1 MGKVFVVSPDGRRLE
16 VDETSVPYL
25 QKLDYRVEQ
34 VGERSEQLHQES
46 VERRFSSAEQKLA
59 TFGEGVLSAASLGFA
74 DPLMDDYSTRKR
86 EEINPGTR
94 AVGEVVG
101 AIAPAVASGGTSIV
115 SKVLGATPAGLLERG
130 AVRAAAGVSS
140 PVRRIATEGA
150 VEGFGQATGQVLG
163 GALSG
168 DPVTVESAVTTI
180 GVGTF
185 LGYGVGALAGK
196 GLKYLGKLPDNVTA
210 KAGEKAGTFASNL
223 VDEVDAVD
231 PRRTLGDF
239 TMLPEAQA
247 YDKGLKGRWDDAKWT
262 VDDRLASLNA
272 QREGIIDNILQRTV
286 DPGDLPTGVEGRNV
300 ASDTAN
306 IKTPGRRKKVVEQL
320 RDEIVLDDDAM
331 EALSWVEVD
340 GKAFRSGKTRKG
352 IGAANEAR
360 FQAAYGDTPPADDFL
375 VYPNS
380 LPRAEGLPGNFRRGQ
395 NVAEDAPIYKG
406 LPKYDGVDEDAIY
419 VASPRDLYDRGIDF
433 GASGKAWSGDEVRL
447 NKIRKGMAEGAEFD
461 PIDVVVRRD
470 GTFEVVGG
478 RHRLVAAAE
487 AGKPVAF
494 RVGRGAGGADVPQG
508 SARTTQKL
516 PGSRKPTERMVREG
530 DIVGEEAIPGPDK
543 LDLDLTGPLSSSLR
557 KRDIPEDLAREAE
570 ALYGPADDTFDITAR
585 FDQLRDEPIIQ
596 AFRDVETEIVRLS
609 AARAMLNRVPD
620 LSLQALRGMSP
631 NQFANVTY
639 FLDKLA
645 RWAPDAF
652 KSVDDHIDAVMQK
665 WIGVTDPGSIGFTP
679 LEFAQRYGATREV
692 IERMAGVHDKSAR
705 LGALWATVKDLDSVK
720 VAKPFQD
727 AVSMLDDDVAGAV
740 SKANADAAQ
749 VKPTAPITPKG
760 KEPTGH
766 GRMGLMGGIIGRGA
780 GRAGARLLGGGAV
793 GGALGWALGWGAVE
807 SVVVGGGLAAG
818 GGRISRMA
826 TRAKD
831 RTFNALA
838 KIVGGKGRAGAAAV
852 VAANY
857 MSPDLRQ
864 PQFVGDPGLSGDRT
878 AVFKARRDQILES
891 ATPAGRNALADALAP
906 VLSTSKK
913 LGEAMREDVM
923 RRVEYLAKHAPL
935 DPPFVGMGGVGARW
949 APDPRKMVEWSQRY
963 AVTMDPPKA
972 IEAMAAGKLTPA
984 MADAFMQTSP
994 GLWSQVVAEL
1004 SKHDLSKLPPPV
1016 QMSVSFL
1023 LNKPLGLM
1031 NQPGVVAAFQ
1041 APSEES
1047 AAAQAQGISPQ
1058 GMQLM
1063 ASEAPTAGQ
1072 MVSG

>member
-94 AVGEVVG
+94 VVGEVVG
-101 AIAPAVASGGTSIV
+101 TIASAVASGGTSLV

-130 AVRAAAGVSS
+130 AVRAAAGVAS
-140 PVRRIATEGA
+140 PVRRIAVEGA
-150 VEGFGQATGQVLG
+150 VEGFGQAAGQVMG
-163 GALSG
+163 DALSG

-196 GLKYLGKLPDNVTA
+196 GLKYLGKLPDGVAA
-210 KAGEKAGTFASNL
+210 KSADQAGTFASRL
-223 VDEVDAVD
+223 VDDVDALESRHTFD
-231 PRRTLGDF
+231 DF
-239 TMLPEAQA
+239 VARPEVEA
-247 YDKGLKGRWDDAKWT
+247 YDKGLKTVWDDAKLT
-262 VDDRLASLNA
+262 VEERLASINA
-272 QREGIIDNILQRTV
+272 QREGIIDNILARTV
-286 DPGDLPTGVEGRNV
+286 DPGEVANPVMRNV

-306 IKTPGRRKKVVEQL
+306 VKVPRRQRVVEQL
-320 RDEIVLDDDAM
+320 RDEIVLDDDAI

-360 FQAAYGDTPPADDFL
+360 FQAAYGDVPPADDFL

-380 LPRAEGLPGNFRRGQ
+380 LPRVADLPPNFRRGQ

-406 LPKYDGVDEDAIY
+406 LPKYEGAEEGALY

-433 GASGKAWSGDEVRL
+433 GASGKSWSGDKARL
-447 NKIRKGMAEGAEFD
+447 DKVRKGMAEGAKFD

-470 GTFEVVGG
+470 GTFEVVQG

-487 AGKPVAF
+487 ANQPVAF
-494 RVGRGAGGADVPQG
+494 RVDRGAGGADVPAG
-508 SARTTQKL
+508 STRPTQKL
-516 PGSRKPTERMVREG
+516 PGSRKPTERMVREA
-530 DIVGEEAIPGPDK
+530 DIVDEVAAPRPDM
-543 LDLDLTGPLSSSLR
+543 LDFDLTGPVPSSLAR
-557 KRDIPEDLAREAE
+557 RDIPTDLADEADR
-570 ALYGPADDTFDITAR
+570 LYGPAAEGVDITAR
-585 FDQLRDEPIIQ
+585 FDQLRDEPIIK
-596 AFRDVETEIVRLS
+596 AFQDIETEAVRLS
-609 AARAMLNRVPD
+609 AVRAMLDKVPN
-620 LSLQALRGMSP
+620 LSVGALRRMSP
-631 NQFANVTY
+631 EQFANVTY
-639 FLDKLA
+639 FLDKMA
-645 RWAPDAF
+645 RWSPDAF
-652 KSVDDHIDAVMQK
+652 KVLDNHIDGVMQK
-665 WIGVTDPGSIGFTP
+665 WIGTTDPGSIGFTP

-692 IERMAGVHDKSAR
+692 VERMAGVHDKSAR
-705 LGALWATVKDLDSVK
+705 LGALWATVKDLDSVRA
-720 VAKPFQD
+720 AKPFQD
-727 AVSMLDDDVAGAV
+727 AVTMLDDDVAGAV
-740 SKANADAAQ
+740 SKANANAAQ
-749 VKPTAPITPKG
+749 VKSTSPITPKG

-949 APDPRKMVEWSQRY
+949 APDPMKMVEWSQRY